1 MLKNKKCAKVLTGL
15 LILIVS
21 CISETFL
28 MMFFHEIG
36 IFSWLRDMPDDF
48 FLLAYATSYSV
59 HAIAV
64 FYLWIGFEKWMKKK
78 GMQTKY
84 LFAKLYITMAI
95 LAYCAYRYTAY
106 KERSVGVILLTIVNA
121 IILLVL
127 LELYILRC
135 LVLKIKQDS
144 NLSYASFVLLGA
156 SVTWFMIHGIVCYL
170 NQKHMYYIIEWAENL
185 VTADCAMGFIGAVV
199 WGTICVIK
207 IKRQK
212 NNAAD
217 TEKLS
222 VRKGVL
228 ICILSVVML
237 SFSLCKFI
245 GFDVFVSGQWW

>member
-1 MLKNKKCAKVLTGL
+1 MLNKNFSKMLFCLIILAVGCIPQVL
-15 LILIVS
+15 
-21 CISETFL
+21 F
-28 MMFFHEIG
+28 MMFFREIG

-59 HAIAV
+59 HAIAI

-84 LFAKLYITMAI
+84 LFARLYITMAI

-106 KERSVGVILLTIVNA
+106 KERSIGVILLTIVNA
-121 IILLVL
+121 IIVLVV
-127 LELYILRC
+127 LELHILRC
-135 LVLKIKQDS
+135 LVLKIKQKS

-156 SVTWFMIHGIVCYL
+156 SVAWFMIHGIVCYL
-170 NQKHMYYIIEWAENL
+170 NQKHMYYIIEWAGNL
-185 VTADCAMGFIGAVV
+185 VTADCVMGFIGAVV
-199 WGTICVIK
+199 WGIICAIK
-207 IKRQK
+207 MKRQK
-212 NNAAD
+212 NNVAD

-245 GFDVFVSGQWW
+245 GYDVFVSGQWW

>member
-28 MMFFHEIG
+28 VMYLSKVG
-36 IFSWLRDMPDDF
+36 IFRWLWNMSGDF
-48 FLLAYATSYSV
+48 FLVAYTTSYSIV
-59 HAIAV
+59 AIAV
-64 FYLWIGFEKWMKKK
+64 FYLWTGLDKWMVKK
-78 GMQTKY
+78 GIQIKY
-84 LFAKLYITMAI
+84 LFVKLYITMAI
-95 LAYCAYRYTAY
+95 LAYGIYRYTSY
-106 KERSVGVILLTIVNA
+106 KKRSLGIAFFTILSV
-121 IILLVL
+121 IILLAI
-127 LELYILRC
+127 LELQILRC
-135 LVLKIKQDS
+135 LVLKIKQNS

-156 SVTWFMIHGIVCYL
+156 SAAWFMMHAIIWYL
-170 NQKHMYYIIEWAENL
+170 YQKQVYYIRSETVKVII
-185 VTADCAMGFIGAVV
+185 ADCAMGFIGAVV

-245 GFDVFVSGQWW
+245 GFEMSLSGQW